1 MQPENQVI
9 DSTIKWL
16 AALTKTLVSMNHQ
29 ELLCFRFGRINSES
43 IDGKICFLYN
53 WNKIKCAV
61 GNDISKAILEDLTL
75 DNKVETLLTY
85 SLFPKTNFTVNFRSL
100 ILESLM
106 DACLNSFHRR
116 NKHAVINIRSF
127 VDTTSRINSTC
138 FKS

>member
-29 ELLCFRFGRINSES
+29 GLLCFRFGRINSES
-43 IDGKICFLYN
+43 IDGKIWFLYN